1 MYDYVDEV
9 GGGGRS
15 DLFNALRKPHNAF
28 FFLYKVFTL
37 CASLVYKSSLG
48 ILGVSYFNFGF
59 ISFSA

>member
-28 FFLYKVFTL
+28 FFLVQ
-37 CASLVYKSSLG
+37 G
-48 ILGVSYFNFGF
+48 IYTVRKPCIQIIARNSGCQLLQFR
-59 ISFSA
+59 IHII